1 MQEIPAD
8 FSPLSLDPF
17 PTAWPHVY
25 VARQKQD
32 TYHRRSKNDDQD
44 DCKKSKTG
52 AKPKAKSTKATTTKP
67 TKKNA
72 TVAKPTAK
80 ESKTASKKVDKGLFA
95 LVARK

>member
-32 TYHRRSKNDDQD
+32 TYHRRSQNDDQD
-44 DCKKSKTG
+44 DCKKKQNGGQVKSKINQG
-52 AKPKAKSTKATTTKP
+52 YNNQIDQEERDSREANRQGIEDSRQ
-67 TKKNA
+67 
-72 TVAKPTAK
+72 
-80 ESKTASKKVDKGLFA
+80 EGG
-95 LVARK
+95 